1 MEISEDSP
9 LTIELDNLLEKGCDA
24 PTNERFTDEGSDE
37 TMNEVKE
44 GFKLYKT
51 HADKSLTKLQQKTRD
66 LQEVANK
73 MERVHW
79 RTTVGT
85 LTGGILGVVGG
96 ITAIAGLA
104 LAPYTLEIALIS
116 TAFGIGLTVIGGV
129 ISAASNITNMIND
142 SIDRKK
148 VEKTLKEY
156 GELME
161 PFQKCMK
168 DLMRRIKTL
177 QKLSV
182 FVEKNQSSHSNADLA
197 MPSTYHP
204 GIDQRGLPEVAT
216 HAARALSLAEI
227 FTELLSALFHE
238 THVYFTSVDGKEIH
252 SMMQTNTDSTAE
264 TQSTITKFIVEVRKT
279 TRELERGLDELKD
292 VMIFFSE

>member
-1 MEISEDSP
+1 M
-9 LTIELDNLLEKGCDA
+9 LQLMKG
-24 PTNERFTDEGSDE
+24 SQMKDE